1 MKKAVI
7 YGATTTGKM
16 VYEEVKNKYDI
27 QYFVDGNPTLIGNTI
42 QGVPIKEPEMILQDQ
57 PDIVIMGIL
66 TGYEEAMEYLVGQG
80 YPEEKILCQYVDLNS
95 RVRKECLEKIAL
107 IFEHKKI
114 NGAVAE
120 LGVYRGDFAKEINRV
135 FSNREFYL
143 FDTFEG
149 FPEEDMD
156 FEVANDLLLN
166 QVGKL
171 TNTSVELVLNKMPYP
186 DKCIV
191 KKGYFPDTTTGMEE
205 KQFAFVNIDVDLYK
219 PVLAGLEYFWPRMV
233 ENGYIFVHDYFSF
246 SYAGA
251 RKAIE
256 EFAEKYNVGFIP
268 IGDTLSVAFV
278 KKGKENEIRNNL
290 SV

>member
-16 VYEEVKNKYDI
+16 IYEKVKDKYSI
-27 QYFVDGNPTLIGNTI
+27 QCFVDGNPALIGNMI
-42 QGVPIKEPEMILQDQ
+42 QGILVKEPEIILEDK

-107 IFEHKKI
+107 IFESKKI

-120 LGVYRGDFAKEINRV
+120 LGVYRGDFAKEINRI
-135 FSNREFYL
+135 FPDRDFYL

-149 FPEEDMD
+149 FPGEDMD
-156 FEVANDLLLN
+156 YEVKNNLLLN
-166 QVGKL
+166 QVGEL
-171 TNTSVELVLNKMPYP
+171 SNTSVELVLSKMPYP
-186 DKCIV
+186 DKCLV
-191 KKGYFPDTTTGMEE
+191 RKGYFPDTTIGMEE
-205 KQFAFVNIDVDLYK
+205 RQFAFVNIDVDLYK
-219 PVLAGLEYFWPRMV
+219 PVLAGLEYFWPRMA

-251 RKAIE
+251 KKAIE
-256 EFAEKYNVGFIP
+256 EFAEKHNVGFTP

-278 KKGKENEIRNNL
+278 KKGRT
-290 SV
+290 

>member
-7 YGATTTGKM
+7 YGATSTGKM
-16 VYEEVKNKYDI
+16 VYEKVKHKYNI
-27 QYFVDGNPTLIGNTI
+27 LYFVDGNPSLIGSTVEKI
-42 QGVPIKEPEMILQDQ
+42 PVKDPEIILLDQ
-57 PDIVIMGIL
+57 PDIIVMGIL
-66 TGYEEAMEYLVGQG
+66 TGYEEAVEYLVEKG
-80 YPEEKILCQYVDLNS
+80 YPEENILCQYVDLNS
-95 RVRKECLEKIAL
+95 RARKECLEKIAV
-107 IFEHKKI
+107 IFENMKI

-135 FSNREFYL
+135 FSDRDFYL

-156 FEVANDLLLN
+156 YEVTNNLLLN

-171 TNTSVELVLNKMPYP
+171 ANTSVELVLSKMPHP
-186 DKCIV
+186 DKCVIR
-191 KKGYFPDTTTGMEE
+191 KGYFPDTSVGMEE

-219 PVLAGLEYFWPRMV
+219 PVLAGLEYFWPRIV

-251 RKAIE
+251 KKAIE
-256 EFAEKYNVGFIP
+256 EFSEKYGVGFTP
-268 IGDTLSVAFV
+268 IGDAYSVAFV
-278 KKGKENEIRNNL
+278 KKMI
-290 SV
+290 